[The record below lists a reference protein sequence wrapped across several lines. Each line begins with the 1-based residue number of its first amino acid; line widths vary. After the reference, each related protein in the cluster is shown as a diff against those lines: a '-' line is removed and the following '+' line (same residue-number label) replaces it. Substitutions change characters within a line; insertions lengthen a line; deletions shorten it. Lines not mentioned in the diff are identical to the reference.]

1 MMSER
6 ERETAIYFT
15 DDQLDEILKWMDDA
29 GSETVQDAI
38 MQAIARAKEA
48 GEA

>member
-1 MMSER
+1 MRLEG
-6 ERETAIYFT
+6 ERETAICFT
-15 DDQLDEILKWMDDA
+15 DDQLDEILEWMDDA

-48 GEA
+48 GE